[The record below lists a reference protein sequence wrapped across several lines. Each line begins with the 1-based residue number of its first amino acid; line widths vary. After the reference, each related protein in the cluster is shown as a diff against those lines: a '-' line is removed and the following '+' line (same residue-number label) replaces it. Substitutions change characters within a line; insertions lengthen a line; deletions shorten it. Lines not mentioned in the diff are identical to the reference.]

1 MNKPQDIN
9 TKIFTFPLDDM
20 INSIIDSV
28 TFCRGGRSSVG
39 RALGCDPS
47 RRGFESRR
55 SPHFLLIINVLKKY
69 YLATIVGLSLRPHW
83 LHDPSYTATFST
95 PKRLSA
101 NDKAHAVTPL
111 PQVVI

>member
-1 MNKPQDIN
+1 
-9 TKIFTFPLDDM
+9 
-20 INSIIDSV
+20 
-28 TFCRGGRSSVG
+28 
-39 RALGCDPS
+39 
-47 RRGFESRR
+47 
-55 SPHFLLIINVLKKY
+55 LKKY